1 MMPPT
6 PRWTRPAGTPLLGVA
21 MIVKDEV
28 GNLPALFASIAD
40 LADEVV
46 VVDTG
51 STDGTIALCKQW
63 GVRLL
68 THKWRDDFAA
78 ARNAGFDAARA
89 RYLLWLDAD
98 DRVPAETAAGLR
110 ATVGALGDADP
121 RALRMALVN
130 LDARSARRDAFAQ
143 LRVVPRLPGV
153 RFAGRVH
160 EELATSVAK
169 AGVPVEETALEIH
182 HVGYADPA
190 VTKAKAA
197 RNERLL
203 RQAAAERPDDVHV
216 LLHLAQALAELGRFQ
231 EADARITE
239 TIAQAQRRGYGERLL
254 AECHVLRGI
263 YRDTLG
269 NALGAT
275 FDLEAASRLQ
285 PGWGVPHVLL
295 AKVKLRGDDPD
306 AAREAAERAR
316 AGSFAVGIMAFDA
329 TRLRSDADLHLARAE
344 RTRGD
349 LARAEALLHE
359 AIARDPDHL
368 DARLELGDLLLE
380 RGAFAD
386 ARTVLEPAG
395 DDEGALPRFVEV
407 ASGIGLARAGVGDL
421 AGAGAC
427 LGPLVDVFALELG
440 DADDVGPLE
449 LAAAMVKHGEGR
461 AAKRMVRLAQLVA

>member
-1 MMPPT
+1 MMLNA
-6 PRWTRPAGTPLLGVA
+6 PRWTRPGATPLLGVA

-28 GNLPALFASIAD
+28 ANLPALLASIAD
-40 LADEVV
+40 IADEVV
-46 VVDTG
+46 IVDTG
-51 STDGTIALCKQW
+51 STDGTIALCKHW
-63 GVRLL
+63 GVRLFS
-68 THKWRDDFAA
+68 HRWRDDFAA

-98 DRVPAETAAGLR
+98 DRVPAATAAGLR
-110 ATVGALGDADP
+110 AMRDRLRDEP
-121 RALRMALVN
+121 LRALRMTLVN
-130 LDARSARRDAFAQ
+130 VDARGARRDGFAQ

-160 EELATSVAK
+160 EELASSVAA
-169 AGVPVEETALEIH
+169 AGVPVEETTLEIH

-216 LLHLAQALAELGRFQ
+216 LLHLAQALAEQGRFQ

-239 TIAQAQRRGYGERLL
+239 AVAHAQRQGYGDRLL
-254 AECHVLRGI
+254 AECHVLRSI

-285 PGWGVPHVLL
+285 PGWGVPQVLL
-295 AKVKLRGDDPD
+295 AKVKLRSEDVVS
-306 AAREAAERAR
+306 AREAAERAR
-316 AGSFAVGIMAFDA
+316 AGSFAAGIMAFDA
-329 TRLRSDADLHLARAE
+329 TRLRTDADFYLARAE

-349 LARAEALLHE
+349 GARAEALLRE
-359 AIARDPDHL
+359 AIARAPDHL

-380 RGAFAD
+380 RDAFAD
-386 ARTVLEPAG
+386 ARFVLEPAG
-395 DDEGALPRFVEV
+395 DDETALPRFVEV
-407 ASGIGLARAGVGDL
+407 ASAIGLARAGIGDH

-440 DADDVGPLE
+440 GVDSVGPLE

-461 AAKRMVRLAQLVA
+461 AAKRMLRLAQLVS